1 MRRWLLSFQKS
12 VALVLSRLLLSSS
25 QSFPD
30 TKVAIAQYNMEQ
42 KHQHQYRMAGSV
54 SPQGD
59 VTPRRFREEKEKEK
73 EKERGN
79 SSNNNS
85 NVAVIQQIMRYNSEI
100 SHHNIYGGEDKQ
112 KWLSELGHGHGKHS
126 FLANKRNFSLSEDNT
141 RRPSFVTQYSSES
154 IVLSDCDRSES
165 VGNDCLTRQGSSEYN
180 SSGKSSS
187 GIGKGVGI
195 GLSNALRPPALTIP
209 YPYPL
214 PLFLSDASNMGC
226 SYDGSN
232 LSLKADRERERERER
247 AVAVQSLPESPSRR
261 GGRERER
268 DRERDRHVSRSH
280 SMGHSSET
288 SEDRGYDYFKYGDVT
303 DDDRSLSGSDR

>member
-1 MRRWLLSFQKS
+1 MRRWLFCFQKS

-54 SPQGD
+54 SPQGQGE
-59 VTPRRFREEKEKEK
+59 VTPRKVRER
-73 EKERGN
+73 ER
-79 SSNNNS
+79 SHSHSNS

-100 SHHNIYGGEDKQ
+100 SHQNIYGGEDKQ
-112 KWLSELGHGHGKHS
+112 KWLTELGHGHGKHS
-126 FLANKRNFSLSEDNT
+126 LLANKRNFSMSEDHT

-154 IVLSDCDRSES
+154 IVLSDCDKTES
-165 VGNDCLTRQGSSEYN
+165 VGNDCLTRQGSSEYD

-187 GIGKGVGI
+187 CIGIT
-195 GLSNALRPPALTIP
+195 SSLRPPALTIP
-209 YPYPL
+209 HPYPL
-214 PLFLSDASNMGC
+214 PSFLSDAPNIGS
-226 SYDGSN
+226 SYEGSN
-232 LSLKADRERERERER
+232 LSLRAERERERDR
-247 AVAVQSLPESPSRR
+247 ALSAQSLPESPSRR

-268 DRERDRHVSRSH
+268 DRERGDRYMSRSH
-280 SMGHSSET
+280 SMGNSSEA

-303 DDDRSLSGSDR
+303 DDDRSISGSDR